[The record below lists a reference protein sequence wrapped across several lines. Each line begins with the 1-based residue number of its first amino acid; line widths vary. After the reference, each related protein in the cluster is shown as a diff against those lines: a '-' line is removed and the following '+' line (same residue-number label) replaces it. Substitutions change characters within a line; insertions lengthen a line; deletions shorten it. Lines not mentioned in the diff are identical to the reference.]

1 MGIRRAVSLVALAM
15 GFAVACSLT
24 TSLDGLTGGPD
35 APALDGGTDGA
46 GPDGLTP
53 ADALPAEAAADAGD
67 AAVSTVPVA
76 LAVSPSLFAA
86 GSAQETHL
94 HYAKSS
100 ALWVLFYLDADAAKL
115 KTRVSSDFVTW
126 TDDASLTLPSPHPG
140 DGRSFA
146 VTYDDL
152 AGRDVFHVSY
162 AVKASP
168 SDRRHHHARGV
179 MTAGKMVF
187 EPAVGLSRVTS
198 NDNNLEPDGPA
209 VLTVQGGTVVDMS
222 GWLSPDGG
230 TDRTGNVMA
239 WLSTDSELGGTWSPS
254 FGGPIEVFVVPIICN
269 ARALVRIGA
278 GALAVWEGADAEP
291 NPSGLTFARFN
302 GTTWS
307 SSSTVDPTKATM
319 DVNDWGLARLDDSH
333 IHAVRFAGG
342 LFRDRVYDGAGW
354 TDGPTMPSA
363 THLTGEGVVALA
375 DAGTLRVFMLDSTGA
390 ILTTSL
396 TAGAWSAWAPFV
408 AAASGRSG
416 LSGYAGVGGA
426 ALVWVDKSK
435 ADATIAGVRV
445 R

>member
-1 MGIRRAVSLVALAM
+1 MSMRRAVSLVALAM
-15 GFAVACSLT
+15 GFAAACSLT
-24 TSLDGLTGGPD
+24 TSFDGLTGGPD
-35 APALDGGTDGA
+35 APAPDGGTDGA
-46 GPDGLTP
+46 GSDALAPT
-53 ADALPAEAAADAGD
+53 DALPAEAAADAGD
-67 AAVSTVPVA
+67 GAVSAVPVT
-76 LAVSPSLFAA
+76 LAASPALFAA

-94 HYAKSS
+94 HYAKTS
-100 ALWVLFYLDADAAKL
+100 AKWVLFYLDTDTTKL

-126 TDDASLTLPSPHPG
+126 TDDASLPYSNPHPG
-140 DGRSFA
+140 DARSFA
-146 VTYDDL
+146 VTYNDL
-152 AGRDVFHVSY
+152 AGKDVFHVSY
-162 AVKASP
+162 GLKASP

-187 EPAVGLSRVTS
+187 EPSIGLGRVTS

-209 VLTVQGGTVVDMS
+209 VLTVQGGTVIDMS

-230 TDRTGNVMA
+230 TERTGNAMA

-254 FGGPIEVFVVPIICN
+254 FGGPIEVEVVPIICN
-269 ARALVRIGA
+269 ARAIVPIGA
-278 GALAVWEGADAEP
+278 GALAVWEASDAEP
-291 NPSGLTFARFN
+291 NPTGLTFARFN
-302 GTTWS
+302 GKGWS
-307 SSSTVDPTKATM
+307 STAAVDGTKVTM
-319 DVNDWGLARLDDSH
+319 DINDWSLARLDDSH

-342 LFRDRVYDGAGW
+342 LFRDRLYDGASW
-354 TDGPTMPSA
+354 TDGPAMPSA

-375 DAGTLRVFMLDSTGA
+375 DAGMVRVFMLDASGA

-396 TAGAWSAWAPFV
+396 TAGAWSPWAPFV

-435 ADATIAGVRV
+435 PVTAIAGVRV